1 MYLQP
6 QVTKN
11 GTLVGAEALVRWHHP
26 ARGII
31 PPGEFIEIIEKINII
46 SDVDRYIWECAC
58 AKLAEWKRAGKTNLT
73 ISVNISARD
82 FFTMNLLETL
92 VGLIKKYEISPK
104 SLNLEITETAVIYDV
119 ENQLN
124 VLDKLRALGF
134 VVEMD
139 DFGSG
144 YSSLN
149 MLKDI
154 SVDVLKIDMAFLQKS
169 KDDVKSHKILEKII
183 ILAKELGMKVLTE
196 GVESGNQIDFLSS
209 AGCDLFQGY
218 YFSKPVPVN
227 AFEEKYFR

>member
-1 MYLQP
+1 
-6 QVTKN
+6 
-11 GTLVGAEALVRWHHP
+11 
-26 ARGII
+26 
-31 PPGEFIEIIEKINII
+31 
-46 SDVDRYIWECAC
+46 
-58 AKLAEWKRAGKTNLT
+58 
-73 ISVNISARD
+73 
-82 FFTMNLLETL
+82 MNLLETL
-92 VGLIKKYEISPK
+92 VDLIKKYEISPK

-124 VLDKLRALGF
+124 VLDKLRELGF
-134 VVEMD
+134 IVEMD

-169 KDDVKSHKILEKII
+169 KDDAKSHKILEKII

-196 GVESGNQIDFLSS
+196 GVESDKQIDFLSS

-218 YFSKPVPVN
+218 YFSRPVPVN
-227 AFEEKYFR
+227 EFEEKYFR